1 MSAEH
6 RDQLRGAD
14 ANAIAA
20 RSFIDEMD
28 SSCDSIG
35 IDVPESLLAKA

>member
-1 MSAEH
+1 MFAEH
-6 RDQLRGAD
+6 PDQLRCSVLAD
-14 ANAIAA
+14 AV
-20 RSFIDEMD
+20 SCIDEMD